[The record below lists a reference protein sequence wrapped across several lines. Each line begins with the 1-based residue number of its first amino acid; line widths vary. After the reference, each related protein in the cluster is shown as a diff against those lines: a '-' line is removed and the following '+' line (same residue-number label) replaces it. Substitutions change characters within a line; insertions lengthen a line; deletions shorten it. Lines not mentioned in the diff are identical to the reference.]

1 MTENTNETV
10 VVELSANVEVNDGA
24 TFNLYAAALGVKVG
38 ERGRKPKAELVKA
51 IQASDKFT
59 LVDTEYLNASMAT
72 GDSGGAT
79 EYGKAKAA
87 ARAERNAAIKA
98 VNDAY
103 AARVAELKAEFEVTT
118 PAPVTVVK
126 PAGDVIVR
134 AYTPQITKDGQVKR
148 APKSGKV
155 QFRPNVRE
163 VTLTSAEIRALAPDA
178 PVKGRQ
184 SGSQTLY
191 AAVLAGGWFSEE
203 LMTPGWEAEL
213 LKPVPGQQLI
223 QPVPVESPEPV
234 ESVAAAE

>member
-1 MTENTNETV
+1 MTEMI
-10 VVELSANVEVNDGA
+10 NVEIHDGA
-24 TFNLYAAALGVKVG
+24 TFNQFAADLDVKVG
-38 ERGRKPKAELVKA
+38 QRGRKPKAELVRA
-51 IQASDKFT
+51 IQASPTHT
-59 LVDTEYLNASMAT
+59 LIDTEYLNAGMLNGDT
-72 GDSGGAT
+72 GSS
-79 EYGKAKAA
+79 EYGRAKAV
-87 ARAERNAAIKA
+87 ARAERDAAIKA
-98 VNDAY
+98 ATDAY